1 MSFVTDMRTVSE
13 TAVEQLSARFSDLPR
28 PLLAAIGA
36 GDLAVARLA
45 ALRESM
51 IDQLGDGADV
61 DRLIGQSVDLP
72 AKAQQA
78 ASDVAESIGDFAAQ
92 IPAKAQQLVAELP
105 GRVAEIGQLTDNL
118 SADAVRDTVE
128 AYTQLVGTIY
138 GSLAARGDKTWS
150 RVRSARPGTVV
161 DAADEAA
168 TDAAPGAKQAA
179 AAAKETAKTPATD
192 QAPTA
197 EKPPAK
203 RPAQPRRPRSS
214 ATAGATTKARSSA
227 GKTSRTTTPA
237 SARSAKAAT
246 NASRAKAKAG
256 PDGADS

>member
-1 MSFVTDMRTVSE
+1 MSFVTDIRTVSE

-168 TDAAPGAKQAA
+168 AD
-179 AAAKETAKTPATD
+179 AKETAATPAAD

>member
-1 MSFVTDMRTVSE
+1 MSFVTDIRTVSE

-168 TDAAPGAKQAA
+168 TDA
-179 AAAKETAKTPATD
+179 KETAATPAAD

-237 SARSAKAAT
+237 SPRSAKAAT
-246 NASRAKAKAG
+246 NASRTKAKAG